1 MKVLSRIYESLPESF
16 KEKLNPE
23 GMEIRKF
30 VKFASQEL
38 SVNSI
43 LVDAG
48 SGKAPHKSLFNHVRY
63 IAIDYGLGKLS
74 SVDIIGD
81 IAVMP
86 FQDCS
91 IDAILCTQTLEH
103 VKEPKLVLQEFFRV
117 LQPGGKLFITAPFG
131 EGLHMRPFDYF
142 RYTSYGLSYLL
153 EAVGFKVISIEPLC
167 GYLSDIAYNLRVL
180 CYQIKNR
187 FIKCALYPLLCIII
201 PYICYWLDKFGKRK
215 HGTFL
220 LPLHLSTMG
229 YACYCQKEVSD

>member
-1 MKVLSRIYESLPESF
+1 MRVLSRIYESLPESF

-23 GMEIRKF
+23 GMNLKKF
-30 VKFASQEL
+30 VEFASHE
-38 SVNSI
+38 VGINSI
-43 LVDAG
+43 LLDAG
-48 SGKAPHKSLFNHVRY
+48 SGKAPYKSLFNRVRY
-63 IAIDYGLGKLS
+63 IAIDYGLTKLS

-103 VKEPKLVLQEFFRV
+103 LKEPKLVLQEFFRV
-117 LQPGGKLFITAPFG
+117 LQPGGKLFLTAPFG

-167 GYLSDIAYNLRVL
+167 GYLSNIAYNLRVSGSH
-180 CYQIKNR
+180 IKNR
-187 FIKCALYPLLCIII
+187 FIKYALYPLLCIII
-201 PYICYWLDKFGKRK
+201 PYICYWLDRFGERK
-215 HGTFL
+215 YGTFP

-229 YACYCQKEVSD
+229 YASYCQKEVSH